1 MKKYNILKNQKIGE
15 NNFNKHIE
23 REAKKHSTKKKRDL
37 TIEKSKI
44 IINTFPKL
52 FDCFKDAKK
61 ILCIGCRHDAE
72 VEMFE
77 TKDNVVVGIDVANK
91 TQKIKKIPAE
101 KIDDIFQE
109 DEFDLVYTSHSLE
122 HVVSP
127 DKVLKNIRM
136 IASKGCYVIL
146 PLETRRAPGNDHPV
160 IFDIS
165 KQKKN
170 ASKEEL
176 ISSISNDFKIFEP
189 YEIKDIFCHE
199 YLGDDQKKFEP
210 EFHIYFEWK

>member
-23 REAKKHSTKKKRDL
+23 REAKKHSTEKKRDL
-37 TIEKSKI
+37 TIEKAKI
-44 IINTFPKL
+44 MTDIFPRL
-52 FDCFKDAKK
+52 FDYFKGAKK
-61 ILCIGCRHDAE
+61 ILCVGCRHDAE

-77 TKDNVVVGIDVANK
+77 TKENVVVGIDVANK
-91 TQKIKKIPAE
+91 TKKIKNIPAE

-109 DEFDLVYTSHSLE
+109 DEFDLVYASHSLE

-127 DKVLKNIRM
+127 EKVLKNIRM

-146 PLETRRAPGNDHPV
+146 PLETRREPGNDHPI

-165 KQKKN
+165 KQEKN
-170 ASKEEL
+170 ASKEML
-176 ISSISNDFKIFEP
+176 ISSIKNDFKLFEP
-189 YEIKDIFCHE
+189 YEIKDIFYYE
-199 YLGDDQKKFEP
+199 YLGFNQKKYEP